1 MALSRVRKLL
11 ARRDLRG
18 GADDVRRGMTFRFQ
32 QVAAMDMNALQA
44 KLRRLASSDTG
55 QDLVEYA
62 LLASLIAMVAFAAV
76 SEVGNTIN
84 TVFWSAIASANV

>member
-1 MALSRVRKLL
+1 
-11 ARRDLRG
+11 
-18 GADDVRRGMTFRFQ
+18 
-32 QVAAMDMNALQA
+32 MDMNALKA
-44 KLRRLASSDTG
+44 KLRRLAASDIG
-55 QDLVEYA
+55 QDLLEYG